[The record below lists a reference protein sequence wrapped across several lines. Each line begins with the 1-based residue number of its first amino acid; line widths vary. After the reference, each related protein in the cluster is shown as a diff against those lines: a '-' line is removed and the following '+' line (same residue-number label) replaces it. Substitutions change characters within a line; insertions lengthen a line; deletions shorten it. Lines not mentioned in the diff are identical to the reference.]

1 MREFSEDL
9 NRQKVAVEGGGSCI
23 YCGSDGRPNGLRDEH
38 MVPYSL
44 GGNAVLLAASCQAC
58 ERITSYLDGYL
69 ANATYKHV
77 RVHGE
82 IQSRSGHP
90 RVLPALVSINGDER
104 VLSLEPSKHPF
115 FVHMPVWRPPGIMR
129 GAQPSPD
136 FGDVKAHVYWYVPP
150 DILETIDLS
159 DGDRAQIQDT
169 TPMPNISTFARAIAK
184 IAYCHAI
191 YVFGLGGFRPLM
203 LPDVILGRCPNT
215 PFLVGSDLGH
225 PDPPD
230 PRLVSHLVQRSQFT
244 TLRLRL
250 ITMRIRLFANTGTQ
264 DYGMPHYEVVV
275 GSEGR
280 TNWRPRPN
288 LALPR
293 TIAL

>member
-9 NRQKVAVEGGGSCI
+9 NHQKVAVEGGGSCI

-115 FVHMPVWRPPGIMR
+115 FV
-129 GAQPSPD
+129 
-136 FGDVKAHVYWYVPP
+136 
-150 DILETIDLS
+150 LETIDLS